1 MTLQQRIKA
10 SAQELIRLLEE
21 SEKEHQDF
29 IKERDARLGIGDPWE
44 PDGHP
49 LELKVIMG
57 KLDKGKPF
65 TRKAILKDPHNPKAE
80 QEERKEISLPYA
92 NNAHALSRA
101 ISLQI
106 DDVAEQITSK
116 LHAFFEVH
124 GSEAVLQNPT
134 GKIVFNIELSR
145 VDNKLG
151 NKVYHVVET
160 Y

>member
-1 MTLQQRIKA
+1 MKKRSSTFERGLRLRQAVEKSAIYSLQK
-10 SAQELIRLLEE
+10 ELCRMSGL
-21 SEKEHQDF
+21 SK
-29 IKERDARLGIGDPWE
+29 
-44 PDGHP
+44 
-49 LELKVIMG
+49 
-57 KLDKGKPF
+57 
-65 TRKAILKDPHNPKAE
+65 TE
-80 QEERKEISLPYA
+80 QEEGKEISLPYA

-160 Y
+160 D

>member
-10 SAQELIRLLEE
+10 SAQELIRLPEE
-21 SEKEHQDF
+21 SDKQNQGF
-29 IKERDARLGIGDPWE
+29 IKERDTRLGVDVPME

-49 LELKVIMG
+49 LLVNVLFDNSI
-57 KLDKGKPF
+57 LF
-65 TRKAILKDPHNPKAE
+65 TRNAFHKDPHNPKAE
-80 QEERKEISLPYA
+80 QEEGKEISLPYA

-151 NKVYHVVET
+151 NKVYHVVKT